1 MSPRIVT
8 TLVYPPIPIR
18 SMDWQAH
25 YAGEEDEQMATGH
38 GVTEAEAVYDLI
50 ENHPREE
57 NIRLI
62 AAADDMLDALHAAR
76 ITIGSYIA
84 AGWKEPATLRAFE
97 KINAAIAKTEVKS

>member
-57 NIRLI
+57 NIRLHQRHGVGR
-62 AAADDMLDALHAAR
+62 AVQRVALRDALDALQKLRRRHGSRASTKMRACPGAR
-76 ITIGSYIA
+76 SCS
-84 AGWKEPATLRAFE
+84 R
-97 KINAAIAKTEVKS
+97 